1 MSASLPDGAKL
12 FLGTEIAPAKQI
24 TAITNA
30 NPPVATCTGHGYDNG
45 DLIIVKSG
53 WNGLNDRVFRVAN
66 KDTNTFELE
75 GANTTN
81 TTNFPPG
88 AGVGSAQEIIQRQQI
103 DQVIGFSM
111 TGGEQQYVTYA
122 FLEEDFERNL
132 PSVFSAQSIEV
143 RIADDPANGGFIALT
158 ALERQKLNRPLQLV
172 LPNGSMLL
180 YYGTVSF
187 SSTPSVTKGEVMS
200 CPMTL
205 SLQGPP
211 TRINA

>member
-1 MSASLPDGAKL
+1 MSASLPDGSKL
-12 FLGTEIAPAKQI
+12 FLGVEFAPAKQI

-30 NPPVATCTGHGYDNG
+30 NPPVATCTGHGYDDG

-66 KDTNTFELE
+66 SDTNTFELE
-75 GANTTN
+75 GADTTN
-81 TTNFPPG
+81 TTNFPAG
-88 AGVGSAQEIIQRQQI
+88 SGVGSAQEIVQQQQI
-103 DQVIGFSM
+103 DQVLEFSM

-143 RIADDPANGGFIALT
+143 RVADDPTNAGFIALT